1 MSNLDDLKKYSL
13 KRTGVDL
20 IKLGSDKPQPT
31 YLSTGVWLLDFA
43 LLGGIQENTVSTIV
57 GQKHSGKTTLTHKVT
72 AQFQKKYDGIIA
84 PKLHAACIELENA
97 YDARWAAT
105 NGVNTDELI
114 LVQPFDGESAVDL
127 ACEILENDDIGLL
140 VLDSIP
146 NLVPMKEIDKS
157 AEDMV
162 IAPVATLAQRMLRKM
177 STIMAKANAQG
188 KKKTVLL
195 INQWREKAGVSF
207 GDPRS
212 LPGGKFIRYYS
223 SMELE
228 IYNRKEAIEKDSDDI
243 DSVAYN
249 EHSFKIMK
257 NRAGNSIREGEFVMS
272 RRDEG
277 NTKEGDILDNE
288 VVTTY
293 AQKFGFIEGQGAKWS
308 MTHPY
313 TGEVTDFKGKKYITE
328 QIASDEKLKQDFKDK
343 LISMQRSKQGLS
355 EDF

>member
-1 MSNLDDLKKYSL
+1 MSNIDDLKKYSL

-20 IKLGSDKPQPT
+20 IKVGSDKPQPT

-57 GQKHSGKTTLTHKVT
+57 GQKHSGKTTLTHKIT
-72 AQFQKKYDGIIA
+72 GEFQRKYDGVA
-84 PKLHAACIELENA
+84 NPKLHAACIELENA
-97 YDARWAAT
+97 YDAPWAGK

-146 NLVPMKEIDKS
+146 NLVPMKEIGKS

-243 DSVAYN
+243 DSVSYN

-257 NRAGNSIREGEFVMS
+257 NRAGNSIREGEFVMA
-272 RRDEG
+272 RRTEDDH
-277 NTKEGDILDNE
+277 KEGDILDND
-288 VVTTY
+288 VVVTY
-293 AQKFGFIEGQGAKWS
+293 AQKFGFIEGAGPKWS
-308 MTHPY
+308 LTHPY
-313 TGEVTDFKGKKYITE
+313 TGEILDFKGKKYI
-328 QIASDEKLKQDFKDK
+328 AEKLAGDDELRNAFKRK
-343 LISMQRSKQGLS
+343 LISMQRSKQGMS
-355 EDF
+355 ENF